1 MPIKPKY
8 VFSSVFLICILM
20 GIILPQAAHPSPA
33 ASAAV
38 AQAAPAQE
46 SPPTAQDAQAEPAA
60 LPAETPG
67 ASSAAEAE
75 VLQPGAPNQ
84 SDTAQAGPLNIAA
97 NAGLPS
103 PADLQASAGQGL
115 VKIPETSSLPGLED
129 FAASVSDGR
138 AGRLAGVYVPG
149 QLALPVIQQ
158 PAGQPN
164 FVDTNDHTVTEYSRS
179 TAHNVVGLLAHNTLS
194 SGQSFFKLRPGMDVI
209 LVYGNGRQARYRIE
223 RIENYQA
230 LRSTDPYSDFIDLN
244 GPGGEL
250 VSNEELFRRIYA
262 TAGQLIFQTCFEA
275 NGDPSWGRMFVIAKP
290 V

>member
-1 MPIKPKY
+1 MPKKY
-8 VFSSVFLICILM
+8 IFLSVFVICAM
-20 GIILPQAAHPSPA
+20 MVAFLPRTSSSSPA
-33 ASAAV
+33 VSAAV
-38 AQAAPAQE
+38 GAAETASAQE
-46 SPPTAQDAQAEPAA
+46 SPSAAQDTSKAVDIASAAAAAVLPAAEPGRNETKQSE
-60 LPAETPG
+60 LESSTAEG
-67 ASSAAEAE
+67 
-75 VLQPGAPNQ
+75 
-84 SDTAQAGPLNIAA
+84 
-97 NAGLPS
+97 GLPS
-103 PADLQASAGQGL
+103 PVDQQASAGQGL
-115 VKIPETSSLPGLED
+115 VNIPETSSLPRLEE

-158 PAGQPN
+158 PAGEPN
-164 FVDTNDHTVTEYSRS
+164 FVDDNDHTVTEYSRS

-230 LRSTDPYSDFIDLN
+230 LRSTDPYSDFVDLN
-244 GPGGEL
+244 GPGGAL
-250 VSNEELFRRIYA
+250 MSNEELFRRIYA
-262 TAGQLIFQTCFEA
+262 AAGQLVFQTCFEA